1 MSLSE
6 APSFSA
12 GDIKAV
18 EGRMVIGGDTEIH
31 DELLLHTNEEPT
43 SLKVRA
49 ISFDEESKVSW
60 WRASTDR

>member
-31 DELLLHTNEEPT
+31 DE
-43 SLKVRA
+43 
-49 ISFDEESKVSW
+49 
-60 WRASTDR
+60 